1 VYARCRP
8 MAKYELEKGCKSV
21 VEIKDENSM
30 KVITSRGDK
39 EFEFDAVFGMDS
51 TQDQVRVQMARLLCC
66 SSQLVVVFL
75 PHLYVG
81 LIAVCPALL
90 PSAVGGAYVP

>member
-1 VYARCRP
+1 

-51 TQDQVRVQMARLLCC
+51 TQDQVRIGNSFFLDSVVQCC
-66 SSQLVVVFL
+66 YGGVTVSAVPTCLAVQ
-75 PHLYVG
+75 HLY
-81 LIAVCPALL
+81 
-90 PSAVGGAYVP
+90 Y